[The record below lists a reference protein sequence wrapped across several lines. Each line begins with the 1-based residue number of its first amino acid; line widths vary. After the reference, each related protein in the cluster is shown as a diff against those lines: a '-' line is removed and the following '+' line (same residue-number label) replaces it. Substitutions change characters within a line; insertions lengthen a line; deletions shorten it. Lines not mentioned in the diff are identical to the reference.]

1 MEVLVIDG
9 QGGRIGQQL
18 IRCIRERFP
27 ETAVIAVG
35 TNSMATAAMLK
46 GGAQQAATGENAMAV
61 ACRRADVILGPLGI
75 VVADALLGEI
85 SPAMAVAVGQARA
98 KKILIP
104 LNRCDSI
111 VAGVEERSV
120 SALLESALG
129 ELEKALRKSQHIFAK
144 KIKKFQ
150 TQAAKAVEKTAS
162 ADRKPRISRG

>member
-85 SPAMAVAVGQARA
+85 SPAMAVAVGHQARA

-129 ELEKALRKSQHIFAK
+129 ELEKALDGR
-144 KIKKFQ
+144 
-150 TQAAKAVEKTAS
+150 
-162 ADRKPRISRG
+162 D